1 MEEQPAAW
9 PMGRLLAAAARRV
22 ERDWDER
29 LRAIGLPHAGL
40 IAIDILIRTGPTGAD
55 TVARAAR
62 VQPQT
67 MSRTL
72 ERLERDGLVERAPHP
87 DDRRRRV
94 VTVTDAGRAAWDTAK
109 HIEREVLPEDAALRE
124 ALAAIMSR
132 TKH

>member
-1 MEEQPAAW
+1 MHEEPAAW

-29 LRAIGLPHAGL
+29 LREIGLPHAGL
-40 IAIDILIRTGPTGAD
+40 IAIDILLRTGPTGAD

-72 ERLERDGLVERAPHP
+72 ERLERDGLVERSPHP

-94 VTVTDAGRAAWDTAK
+94 VTVTDAGRIAWETAK
-109 HIEREVLPEDAALRE
+109 HIEREVLPEDEQLRG
-124 ALAAIMSR
+124 ALASIIARSNP
-132 TKH
+132 

>member
-1 MEEQPAAW
+1 MEEHAAAW
-9 PMGRLLAAAARRV
+9 PLGRLLAAAARRV

-29 LRAIGLPHAGL
+29 LREIGLPHAGL

-55 TVARAAR
+55 TIARVAR

-72 ERLERDGLVERAPHP
+72 ERLERDGLVERSPHP

-94 VTVTDAGRAAWDTAK
+94 VTVTEAGRAAWDTAR
-109 HIEREVLPEDAALRE
+109 HIEREVLPEDGRLRE
-124 ALAAIMSR
+124 ALVAIIGR
-132 TKH
+132 TNT

>member
-1 MEEQPAAW
+1 MHDEPAAW

-29 LRAIGLPHAGL
+29 LREIGLPHAGL

-55 TVARAAR
+55 TIARVAR

-72 ERLERDGLVERAPHP
+72 ERLERDGLVERSPHP

-94 VTVTDAGRAAWDTAK
+94 VIVTDAGRAAWDTAK
-109 HIEREVLPEDAALRE
+109 HIEREVLPEDARLRE
-124 ALAAIMSR
+124 ALAGILAR
-132 TKH
+132 PNT

>member
-1 MEEQPAAW
+1 
-9 PMGRLLAAAARRV
+9 RRV

-29 LRAIGLPHAGL
+29 LREIGLPHAGL

-55 TVARAAR
+55 TVARTAR

-72 ERLERDGLVERAPHP
+72 ERLERDGLVERSPHP

-94 VTVTDAGRAAWDTAK
+94 VTVTEAGRRAWETAK
-109 HIEREVLPEDAALRE
+109 HIEREVLPEDDDLRRAL
-124 ALAAIMSR
+124 LAVLRAR
-132 TKH
+132 

>member
-1 MEEQPAAW
+1 
-9 PMGRLLAAAARRV
+9 MGRLLAAAARRV

-29 LRAIGLPHAGL
+29 LREIGLPHAGL

-55 TVARAAR
+55 TIARVAR

-72 ERLERDGLVERAPHP
+72 ERLERDGLVERSPHP

-109 HIEREVLPEDAALRE
+109 HVEREVLPEDERLRQ
-124 ALAAIMSR
+124 ALAAIIGR
-132 TKH
+132 AP